1 MMKKEE
7 SILIPVSAEKQRELI
22 CKLRCID
29 KNMPIRSNVLFSDD
43 ICELQNVVQV
53 LCNPQNREMR
63 LSQVYRLAELTEI
76 SVIYCLTQENDM
88 QNCYVIR
95 TASLQMHLI
104 DSDVI
109 VNDANAEDV
118 GHIPAM
124 LLGYYRS
131 IYPEVVEIAK
141 FDMIC
146 FMTDKKEN
154 ASNGTSS

>member
-1 MMKKEE
+1 MQNTVTEVRTD

-43 ICELQNVVQV
+43 ICQELQNAVQV

-63 LSQVYRLAELTEI
+63 LSQVYRLAKTAEI
-76 SVIYCLTQENDM
+76 PVIYCLTQENDM

-109 VNDANAEDV
+109 FNDANAEDV

-131 IYPEVVEIAK
+131 IHPEAVEIGK
-141 FDMIC
+141 LDTIKGLLNHERD
-146 FMTDKKEN
+146 T
-154 ASNGTSS
+154 